1 MFAQRFD
8 PLRKKLRHPITAAA
22 FANDH
27 LTCGALMQAQA
38 CGASVPGE
46 LAVLGFRDF
55 ALGRQMRPAPELRA
69 GRGDASIHRN
79 SPAGTGTR
87 HQDQSHPD

>member
-1 MFAQRFD
+1 MFAQRLD

-27 LTCGALMQAQA
+27 LACGALMQAQA

-55 ALGRQMRPAPELRA
+55 PLGRPMRPAPERRA
-69 GRGDASIHRN
+69 GRGVASIHRN

-87 HQDQSHPD
+87 HQDQGHPD

>member
-27 LTCGALMQAQA
+27 LTCGA
-38 CGASVPGE
+38 SVPGE
-46 LAVLGFRDF
+46 LAVLGFGDF

-69 GRGDASIHRN
+69 GRGVASIHRN

-87 HQDQSHPD
+87 HQDQAHPD